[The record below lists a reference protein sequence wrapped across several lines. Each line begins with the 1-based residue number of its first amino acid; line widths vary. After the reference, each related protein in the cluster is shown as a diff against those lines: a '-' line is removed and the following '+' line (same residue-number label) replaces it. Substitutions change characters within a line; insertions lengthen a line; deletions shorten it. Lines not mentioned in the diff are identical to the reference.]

1 MGENLTLT
9 LREKLFAGIIY
20 KHIGWF
26 DSKDKAP
33 GILTNILAEDVSEVR
48 GLSTETIAI
57 YLEAMLGVLI
67 AVIIGFRFTWEMTLV
82 TMTGVPFVMIGG
94 IMMSRA

>member
-1 MGENLTLT
+1 LGENLTLT
-9 LREKLFAGIIY
+9 IRDKLFAGIIY
-20 KHIGWF
+20 KHIAWF

-57 YLEAMLGVLI
+57 YIESIL
-67 AVIIGFRFTWEMTLV
+67 AVIIGLVIGFRFTWQMTLIA
-82 TMTGVPFVMIGG
+82 GAGIPFVMVGG